1 MGIES
6 DQLVY
11 DYLSKVGD
19 LAQRQSLT
27 SADRMRLVSR
37 LRTEIERRRAA
48 EGAETPTAVQRI
60 LDGLGTPSE
69 AVAGADG
76 LLAGDGPGVPVAPV
90 APAAP
95 DAGRVPEQRREA
107 LPPHLAPEEQL
118 RPAGGRREA
127 DWWRVE
133 RIEPVPLG
141 GGGDA
146 ARGAAE
152 AGGDAVYGFTGG
164 IEIADMLRP
173 PPPRLPE
180 PQVPAAAKTAEAAD
194 AQPAGPAGPGPE
206 GEAAADEPRFSLWRS
221 RAGVPMS
228 PLLLLVAVLL
238 VAGAVLGNWLV
249 LVAGWALAY
258 VTRRLTQTESKWAV
272 LGVPGLV
279 AAAGVVWLWGRANG
293 RWGEPIPQGGMAAV
307 LSDTWPVVVKAA
319 AVASAAFVLW
329 RARRPG

>member
-27 SADRMRLVSR
+27 SGDRMRLVSR

-69 AVAGADG
+69 AVADADG
-76 LLAGDGPGVPVAPV
+76 LLAGDGPGVPV
-90 APAAP
+90 AP

-127 DWWRVE
+127 DWWRTE

-146 ARGAAE
+146 RPSAE
-152 AGGDAVYGFTGG
+152 AAGDAVYGFTGG

-180 PQVPAAAKTAEAAD
+180 PQLPAAAKTAEAA
-194 AQPAGPAGPGPE
+194 E
-206 GEAAADEPRFSLWRS
+206 GQGTQDEAAGEPGFSLWRS

-279 AAAGVVWLWGRANG
+279 ASAGLVWLWGRANG